1 MAWTEQQTNAIEIR
15 NASVIVSAAAGS
27 GKTAVLTERL
37 ARLISDEN
45 AHVRADRIIAVTF
58 TNDAASEL
66 RKRLDSKLRAMISE
80 DPGNSYLI
88 RQQTLLQSARIS
100 TINAF
105 CFELLR
111 DNITEQGITPGFS
124 VLDEN
129 ENELIKSQAMDEMIN
144 FYSREEYDKISFMYD
159 KFCLKSDEQ
168 LAEVINAADCYLSSA
183 AMRDKWLDDA
193 VNACEGSP
201 FESIY
206 GKKLYDSA
214 LTWLKKAAALAE
226 QCREML
232 NDVFYGASEIPAA
245 VKSFTQAD
253 DDRMRTE
260 KALKI
265 FESGKIPAKDEIEYC
280 TGFAKL
286 VTVRKAEG
294 VDTDYRELYKLKRAE
309 IISLTNKAMHIFDG
323 FEEDFSENGKVVCIL
338 AEMLRKYQS
347 LIWEKKCEKNAIS
360 FDDGERLVLELLA
373 DTDENGNIVQSEA
386 ALKIA
391 GYYDIIMIDE
401 YQDSNNKQDLIFK
414 LISKNYH
421 LNYSGEP
428 VYGNNAFVVGDVKQS
443 IYRFRLA
450 NPRNF
455 IDTLKNSEPFFNGKE
470 SDNYSV
476 SLNRNFRSSAEVID
490 FANFVFSKL
499 MSEKCGDVVYN
510 DNEKLYFGAGEYSR
524 ISDTNCLTHIAF
536 INTDEDDR
544 TEEDE
549 ETGDSVAGINPEA
562 VYTASKI
569 FAMLQNK
576 EPVVM
581 KDGTCRPCEPSDF
594 CILIRKNSYAKDFV
608 SELRKYGIE
617 VRSEEEKGYLKSREI
632 AVLLDLLR
640 IIDNPLLDVPLTAVM
655 MSPMYM
661 FELEEI
667 AFLKALDQ
675 SQSLFTIMTDLV
687 NNKYEECED
696 IFLGDRC
703 SDFLNALNSFRLAA
717 VTMTVGELI
726 NRIYDTTDFL
736 SVMQLYSD
744 GEKKRA
750 NLRVL
755 VQHAK
760 NYESAASFEGSGGLS
775 GFVRYIDRVIGN
787 GRDFEQ
793 GKISSVSGNYV
804 SVKTIHKSKGLE
816 YPFVFLAEMSSKIQ
830 RKEKPAVICSDDSRL
845 GFTLYNHKLVRRYR
859 TISYNL
865 ILEENVRDTAS
876 EEMRLLYVAIT
887 RAKQKLFIN
896 LKCGKKRRRE
906 ISKLI
911 ETYFLENAD
920 LQELA
925 QYAKCHAD
933 WIWFSLF
940 EHTGFKEIAEKS
952 GIDVGA
958 FGFPAVRNKENI
970 FETEFFSSGISESAS
985 EPPEVEEAHPDNDI
999 CRELREIIDY
1009 DYDRLLSETPAK
1021 LSVTQITK
1029 KFSGTEEPFDFK
1041 LKRPKFTAE
1050 RTNLTG
1056 AERGTAIHTF
1066 FQYCDFDAA
1075 RDNPEAEIERM
1086 VERGYLS
1093 RPQADSIDTG
1103 NAEAFFK
1110 SDLYRRISKSR
1121 NIMREKK
1128 FMVAV
1133 ADLDI
1138 ESQTMEAFRKSDGM
1152 IKGIADLIFEE
1163 NGSLVLVDYK
1173 SDIRA
1178 SEETL
1183 KERYKMQLRLYKSAV
1198 ELTTARTVAEVYL
1211 YSFELK
1217 KEIRIEL

>member
-1 MAWTEQQTNAIEIR
+1 MAWTEQQKNAIEIR

-37 ARLISDEN
+37 AQLISDEK

-80 DPGNSYLI
+80 NPENSYLI

-111 DNITEQGITPGFS
+111 DNITEQGITSGFS

-144 FYSREEYDKISFMYD
+144 YYSRDEYEKISFMYD

-168 LAEVINAADCYLSSA
+168 LAEVINAADGYLSSA

-193 VNACEGSP
+193 VNAFEVNP

-206 GKKLYDSA
+206 RKKLYESA

-226 QCREML
+226 QSREML
-232 NDVFYGASEIPAA
+232 DDVFYGASEIPSA
-245 VKSFTQAD
+245 VKSFAQAD
-253 DDRMRTE
+253 DDRTRTE

-265 FESGKIPAKDEIEYC
+265 FESRKIPAKDEIAFC

-309 IISLTNKAMHIFDG
+309 FISLTNKAMHIFDG
-323 FEEDFSENGKVVCIL
+323 FEEDFSESGEVVRIL

-360 FDDGERLVLELLA
+360 FDDGERLVLELLSA
-373 DTDENGNIVQSEA
+373 TDENGNIVQSEA

-391 GYYDIIMIDE
+391 DYYDIIMIDE

-421 LNYSGEP
+421 LNDNGEP
-428 VYGNNAFVVGDVKQS
+428 VYGSNAFVVGDVKQS

-455 IDTLKNSEPFFNGKE
+455 IDTLKNSEPFSNGTG

-510 DNEKLYFGAGEYSR
+510 DNEKLYFGAGEYSD
-524 ISDTNCLTHIAF
+524 SSTDCLTHIAF
-536 INTDEDDR
+536 INTDEDEN
-544 TEEDE
+544 TEYDDE
-549 ETGDSVAGINPEA
+549 TEASAASINPEA

-569 FAMLQNK
+569 AAMLQSK
-576 EPVVM
+576 ETVVM
-581 KDGTCRPCEPSDF
+581 KDGICRPCEPSDF
-594 CILIRKNSYAKDFV
+594 CILIRKNSYAEAFV

-617 VRSEEEKGYLKSREI
+617 ARGEEEKGYLKSREI
-632 AVLLDLLR
+632 AILLDLLR
-640 IIDNPLLDVPLTAVM
+640 VIDNPLLDVPLTAVM

-667 AFLKALDQ
+667 ALLKSLDQ
-675 SQSLFTIMTDLV
+675 KRSLFTIMMDLV
-687 NNKYEECED
+687 NNNYEECGD
-696 IFLGDRC
+696 IFFADRC
-703 SDFLNALNSFRLAA
+703 SDFINALNSFRLAA

-760 NYESAASFEGSGGLS
+760 NYESASSFEGSGGLS
-775 GFVRYIDRVIGN
+775 GFVRYIDRIIGN
-787 GRDFEQ
+787 GKDFEQ
-793 GKISSVSGNYV
+793 GKISSASGNYV

-830 RKEKPAVICSDDSRL
+830 RKEKPAVLCSDDCRL
-845 GFTLYNHKLVRRYR
+845 GFTLYNKKLVRRYR

-865 ILEENVRDTAS
+865 ILEDSTRDTAG
-876 EEMRLLYVAIT
+876 EEMRLLYVAVT

-896 LKCGKKRRRE
+896 LKCGEKRRKE

-911 ETYFLENAD
+911 GAYFLENAD

-925 QYAKCHAD
+925 LYAKCPAD

-940 EHTGFKEIAEKS
+940 EHAEFKKIAEKS
-952 GIDVGA
+952 GISVGA
-958 FGFPAVRNKENI
+958 FGFPAVRNNDNV
-970 FETEFFSSGISESAS
+970 FETEFFSSGISKSESELPA
-985 EPPEVEEAHPDNDI
+985 VEEAQPDSDV
-999 CRELREIIDY
+999 CRKLKEIIDHN
-1009 DYDRLLSETPAK
+1009 YDRLLSETPAK

-1029 KFSGTEEPFDFK
+1029 KFSGTEDNFDFK
-1041 LKRPKFTAE
+1041 LKRPRFTAE
-1050 RTNLTG
+1050 HTALTG

-1066 FQYCDFDAA
+1066 FQYCNFDSA
-1075 RDNPEAEIERM
+1075 RTDPAEEIERM

-1093 RPQADSIDTG
+1093 RPQADSIIIS
-1103 NAEAFFK
+1103 NVEAFFK
-1110 SDLYRRISKSR
+1110 SDLYRRISKSVK
-1121 NIMREKK
+1121 IMREKK

-1138 ESQTMEAFRKSDGM
+1138 ESEMMEAFRKSDGM

-1163 NGSLVLVDYK
+1163 DGSFVLVDYK
-1173 SDIRA
+1173 SDARA

-1198 ELTTARTVAEVYL
+1198 ELTTAQTVAEVYL